1 MSRIFEGDPGLIFRL
16 VPLFELGSSEIGLG
30 GLITF
35 AEELVFVFELV
46 HIDLER
52 LYFGGG
58 KITWLVFC

>member
-35 AEELVFVFELV
+35 AEELVVFELV

-52 LYFGGG
+52 LY
-58 KITWLVFC
+58 

>member
-35 AEELVFVFELV
+35 AEELVVFELV

-52 LYFGGG
+52 LYFGG
-58 KITWLVFC
+58 KMTWLAFW